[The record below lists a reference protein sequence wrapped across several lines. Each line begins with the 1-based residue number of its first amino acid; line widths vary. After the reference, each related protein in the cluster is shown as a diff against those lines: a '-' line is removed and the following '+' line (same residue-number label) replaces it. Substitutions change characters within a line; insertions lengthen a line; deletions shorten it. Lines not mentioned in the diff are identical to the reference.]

1 MDPNFNCPPGY
12 KGTYLPA
19 LKKPIQTDTQRDTK
33 NKNWKAVNILIHPDS
48 LKSMNEY
55 ELFQSV
61 AMAACSKL
69 ITADQTSVKVSFALP
84 VSVKL
89 ND

>member
-19 LKKPIQTDTQRDTK
+19 LKKPTQTDTQRDNK

-48 LKSMNEY
+48 FKSMNEY
-55 ELFQSV
+55 ELF
-61 AMAACSKL
+61 
-69 ITADQTSVKVSFALP
+69 
-84 VSVKL
+84 
-89 ND
+89 